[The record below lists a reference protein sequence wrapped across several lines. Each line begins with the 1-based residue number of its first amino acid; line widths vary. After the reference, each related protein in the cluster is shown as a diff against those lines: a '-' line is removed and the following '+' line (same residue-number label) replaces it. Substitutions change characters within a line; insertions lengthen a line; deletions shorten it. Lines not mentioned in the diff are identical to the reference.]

1 MIRDCLSSLVHCIW
15 MRTWLQSI
23 YFTIDDPC
31 TKGISEN
38 HGVRSSYILLPGQ
51 LCHLR
56 RKKISKN
63 TTTHFMS
70 LLLRFRIVPYVV
82 LRQRCIEQECRTDSG
97 MFVVLIQKLLVP
109 IIGECR
115 QGMMTGMLQTIGL
128 IIARQKKRIH
138 SIMKS
143 QHEIHYIIIGGL

>member
-15 MRTWLQSI
+15 MLTWLQSI

-82 LRQRCIEQECRTDSG
+82 LQQRCTEQECRTDSG
-97 MFVVLIQKLLVP
+97 MFVVLIQKLFVP

-128 IIARQKKRIH
+128 IIARQKNPLNN
-138 SIMKS
+138 
-143 QHEIHYIIIGGL
+143 EITA